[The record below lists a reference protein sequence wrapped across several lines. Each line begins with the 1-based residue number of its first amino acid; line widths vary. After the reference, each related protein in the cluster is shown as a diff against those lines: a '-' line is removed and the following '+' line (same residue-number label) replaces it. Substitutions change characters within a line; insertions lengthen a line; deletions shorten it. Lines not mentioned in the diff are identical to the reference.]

1 MAKTN
6 IIFNNKNYSIDDASL
21 SAASAALKSHMSTVM
36 SGTGASVNLDGVV
49 YNIDSAKL
57 SIEKDNF
64 VSHLKTIAGSDYKI
78 VIDGIEYGIDSAKV
92 QDAIAEIEA
101 VLNGLQSGDVE
112 ESVTRLLSLDNYI
125 LQDINGLYLVAQEDE

>member
-21 SAASAALKSHMSTVM
+21 SVATAALKSHLSTVM
-36 SGTGASVNLDGVV
+36 SGTGASVNLDGVA

-57 SIEKDNF
+57 SIEKNNF
-64 VSHLKTIAGSDYKI
+64 VSHLKTIEGSDYKI

-92 QDAIAEIEA
+92 QDATAEIEA